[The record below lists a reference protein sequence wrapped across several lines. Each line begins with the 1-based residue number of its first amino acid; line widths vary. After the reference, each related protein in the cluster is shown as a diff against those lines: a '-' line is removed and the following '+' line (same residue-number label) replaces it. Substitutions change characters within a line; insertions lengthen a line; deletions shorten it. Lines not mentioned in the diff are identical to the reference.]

1 MKIAN
6 TAYHA
11 LIALVLSLPLIG
23 CHDDNTEKWI
33 PSQTSSLS
41 VSSNSFAFAAIGD
54 TQTFSVESHGNS
66 WQLID
71 VPDWLTVTPT
81 NGKSDAQLTLTAKE
95 NESACDREATFYLTF
110 SNADWEG
117 KKAITVSQEGATP
130 YLDVDDSMIL
140 VSCSSQNIS
149 IPISTNIPDI
159 SFKTFYADTDWF
171 SATYDSETKTISV
184 AFQQNDGVNRDE
196 WLYIYGMGKRWASIM
211 VWQNKLLFTIDDG
224 NNYGLVSFH
233 ADGGTRT
240 AKIYSDLPW
249 TATVD
254 YNTTWVE
261 VSPLSGNAGE
271 TVVTIQ
277 TLQFNESTTRDAHIV
292 FSVETR
298 FIGPSI
304 CGRLTIEQIGQ

>member
-6 TAYHA
+6 TAYLA

-23 CHDDNTEKWI
+23 CDDDNTEKWI

-41 VSSNSFAFAAIGD
+41 VSSQSFSFAAIGD

-81 NGKSDAQLTLTAKE
+81 NGMSDAQLTLTAKE
-95 NESACDREATFYLTF
+95 NESARDREATFYLTF

-140 VSCSSQNIS
+140 VSCLSQNIS

-184 AFQQNDGVNRDE
+184 AFQQNDGGNRDE
-196 WLYIYGMGKRWASIM
+196 WLYIYGMGKCWASIM
-211 VWQNKLLFTIDDG
+211 VWQDKLLFTI
-224 NNYGLVSFH
+224 NEHYSETVYFN
-233 ADGGTRT
+233 ADGGTQT

-249 TATVD
+249 TAIVS
-254 YNTTWVE
+254 NPTWVE

-277 TLQFNESTTRDAHIV
+277 TLQFNGSTTREAYIDFYVGTINC
-292 FSVETR
+292 R
-298 FIGPSI
+298 SI
-304 CGRLTIEQIGQ
+304 TIKQTGQ